1 MSDYQTIVENIRSLI
16 AHYGSMGN
24 EQLEPLAESYALACK
39 DVNSRLLRCSQLIRS
54 GNPSEA
60 VRLADIEPDLLESYA
75 LLDFPERQQW
85 SEIVRSH
92 HLPAASP
99 LFEELA
105 REINDAY
112 TTVNPLMPLLK
123 KHRLLALARAPL
135 SQRIPVLREI
145 VLMEPD
151 NLGWKS
157 DLDAYEKTRFRD
169 IEKEISEAI
178 AAKNI
183 PQMSALVH
191 ELDSQNWT
199 VKPPEK
205 LIAALRQTLKTESQ
219 RGALVEL
226 RQTADKLAHAVQ
238 TENAELAIK
247 LADRWYTQVKQL
259 GGNVPIDLNV
269 EVQTPLLWVEE
280 QRQHRDRVRDF
291 EGQLDAFRNA
301 IQSGLDSEKMAE
313 RYAAIEAISEEMGRT
328 IPESITNLYRSR
340 MESNLVRGT
349 RRFRV
354 FLVVLILLGLTLA
367 SGMILGIVHAR
378 NQAEIRK
385 VATTLQGYLDR
396 KDFETA
402 SQYVEEQKKKS
413 ERIFDAPAVADV
425 YAELRTAIDREQ
437 ERQIL
442 FRSAIEKVRETLKS
456 GTPDQF
462 ELSKA
467 ESRAETDSEKFELKS
482 VKDEIRN
489 LQTEQQRRNDLAL
502 QKELDTI
509 SVSVNRLTPQKGRE
523 TDAVLLQ
530 LEELLQKALETRK
543 LEGAG
548 STVLNSRD
556 LLIGQLE
563 QWVGEIK
570 QRKESK
576 GDITDLTQT
585 VSNPDAYARTLQN
598 LATKYPNLPMSRDF
612 QTLLQEKTV
621 WTLVTQWN
629 ETVKKLPR
637 DSAKQEGETIVGK
650 SEKVRLFLDEWNK
663 KSQLFTN
670 FPDKDSVESC
680 IPYFRA
686 IEERDN
692 HGESI
697 LFELEKQMLR
707 HKSRPLWLYYAA
719 KEDARYYLPQKPRE
733 GSNKY
738 LADKQGTEKSIR
750 IPDSVPLTEIEEA
763 PHVRFA
769 KLAVEQI
776 AQIDQPNG
784 KSWAETACLLLQNL
798 QDDPKFDPF
807 LKFILMREFITKF
820 GAGDLSV
827 RKGYAK
833 HLMILE
839 EEEADETVDW
849 INPKSAEAAYQRKIT
864 LAVLDRLPSSES
876 AAAATRADV
885 QAFRSH
891 TISALERVGWAEKT
905 SEGQWICNTNR
916 TTLPSEGLYIVRET
930 VPEEGDATVRFEAIQ
945 IIDSDK
951 KVITASPGLLFGSP
965 ILLKV
970 PER

>member
-16 AHYGSMGN
+16 GNYGSTGN
-24 EQLEPLAESYALACK
+24 EQLEPLAESYALCCK

-92 HLPAASP
+92 HLPAAAP

-157 DLDAYEKTRFRD
+157 DLDSYEKTRFRD

-183 PQMSALVH
+183 PQMSDLVR

-219 RGALVEL
+219 RASLVEL

-238 TENAELAIK
+238 TENVESAIK
-247 LADRWYTQVKQL
+247 FADRWYVQVKPL

-280 QRQHRDRVRDF
+280 QRQQRNRVRDF
-291 EGQLDAFRNA
+291 EGQIDAFRNA
-301 IQSGLDSEKMAE
+301 IQSGLDSERMSE
-313 RYAAIEAISEEMGRT
+313 RYAAIEAVAEEMGRT

-340 MESNLVRGT
+340 IESNLVRGT

-354 FLVVLILLGLTLA
+354 FLIVLVLLGLTLA
-367 SGMILGIVHAR
+367 SGMILGIVHGR
-378 NQAEIRK
+378 SQAEIRK
-385 VATTLQGYLDR
+385 VAATLQGYLDR

-413 ERIFDAPAVADV
+413 DRIFDAPAVADV

-442 FRSAIEKVRETLKS
+442 FRSSMEKVRETLKS
-456 GTPDQF
+456 GTPDLF
-462 ELSKA
+462 ALSQA
-467 ESRAETDSEKFELKS
+467 ESRAQTDSEKFELKN

-489 LQTEQQRRNDLAL
+489 LQSEQQRRNDLAL
-502 QKELDTI
+502 QKELDAI
-509 SVSVNRLTPQKGRE
+509 NVSLNRLTPQKGRE

-530 LEELLQKALETRK
+530 LEELLQKSLETRK

-548 STVLNSRD
+548 STVLNARD

-598 LATKYPNLPMSRDF
+598 LATKYPNLPMSKDF
-612 QTLLQEKTV
+612 QTLLQEKAV
-621 WTLVTQWN
+621 WNLVAQWN
-629 ETVKKLPR
+629 ETVKKLPNESGGR
-637 DSAKQEGETIVGK
+637 ENETIVGK
-650 SEKVRLFLDEWNK
+650 SEKIRLFLDEWNK
-663 KSQLFTN
+663 SAQSFSN
-670 FPDKDSVESC
+670 FPDKDSVDYC
-680 IPYFRA
+680 VPYFRA
-686 IEERDN
+686 IEERNN

-707 HKSRPLWLYYAA
+707 HKSRPLWLYYVV

-733 GSNKY
+733 GSNQY

-750 IPDSVPLTEIEEA
+750 IPDSLSLAEVREA

-769 KLAVEQI
+769 KLAVDQI
-776 AQIDQPNG
+776 AKIDQPNG

-827 RKGYAK
+827 RKGYAR
-833 HLMILE
+833 HLTILE
-839 EEEADETVDW
+839 EEEPDETVDW
-849 INPKSAEAAYQRKIT
+849 VDPKSAEATYQRKIT
-864 LAVLDRLPSSES
+864 QAVLDRLPSSAS
-876 AAAATRADV
+876 AIAATRADV
-885 QAFRSH
+885 QAYHAH

-905 SEGQWICNTNR
+905 NTGQWICNTNR
-916 TTLPSEGLYIVRET
+916 TTLPSEGLYIVRGT
-930 VPEEGDATVRFEAIQ
+930 ISEEGDVTVRFEQIQ
-945 IIDSDK
+945 IIDHAK
-951 KVITASPGLLFGSP
+951 KVMTSTPGLLFGSP
-965 ILLKV
+965 VLLKI
-970 PER
+970 PAK